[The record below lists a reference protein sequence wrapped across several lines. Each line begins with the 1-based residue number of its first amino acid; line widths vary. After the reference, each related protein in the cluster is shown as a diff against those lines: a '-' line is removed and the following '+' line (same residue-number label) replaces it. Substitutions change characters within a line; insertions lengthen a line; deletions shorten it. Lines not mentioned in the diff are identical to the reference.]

1 MDRTMITGT
10 SLLCEAE
17 IAVRFIR
24 ANNEPS
30 SIYGYSLHNKP
41 CFGDYFRGVP
51 NQDNRSKT
59 LVDISVDI
67 FQFIDKDILAKY
79 HENNYC
85 SLKPEQLSKYHRE
98 LEFVF
103 SKFSENEETG
113 VKISVEE
120 TTRKYDQDYE
130 IKPIYV
136 PAIKIHVEANKMKAY
151 QLLCLMTLI
160 RCSSE
165 YPNALLLRECF
176 NLQENGLFREFSIMS
191 LFALLQ
197 NRLQYSYDQ
206 GPINFIRDSREQF
219 YKPSCLEFLRDRMT
233 PGSNGYSQTGCKV
246 QNFYEICARGP
257 KNKEKFKLPRWYT
270 GGGTEIGANKLY
282 SADSCIEKI
291 FNGEIIEEHLE
302 SFNQIR
308 DAIYYQWPKLKTDYP
323 EEKACSH
330 DF

>member
-1 MDRTMITGT
+1 MNRLIITILN
-10 SLLCEAE
+10 LLCEAE

-130 IKPIYV
+130 IKPIDV
-136 PAIKIHVEANKMKAY
+136 PAIKIHIEAQKMKAY

-176 NLQENGLFREFSIMS
+176 NLQEHGLFKEFSIMS
-191 LFALLQ
+191 LFVLLQ
-197 NRLQYSYDQ
+197 NRMQYAYDQ
-206 GPINFIRDSREQF
+206 GPISWIPDNHEKF
-219 YKPSCLEFLRDRMT
+219 YKPSCLEFLQARMT
-233 PGSNGYSQTGCKV
+233 PDSVGYEQTGRRV
-246 QNFYEICARGP
+246 QNFYEVCDRGP
-257 KNKEKFKLPRWYT
+257 KNKEKFQLPKWRA
-270 GGGTEIGANKLY
+270 GGGTETGDNKMY
-282 SADSCIEKI
+282 QSNEQIEKI
-291 FNGEIIEEHLE
+291 FNGEILEEHLD
-302 SFNQIR
+302 SFNKIR
-308 DAIYYQWPKLKTDYP
+308 DAIYYQWPKLKVDYP
-323 EEKACSH
+323 EEKAK
-330 DF
+330 

>member
-1 MDRTMITGT
+1 MDRTLITGT

-17 IAVRFIR
+17 IAVRILG
-24 ANNEPS
+24 ATGNPS

-51 NQDNRSKT
+51 NQDGRNKT
-59 LVDISVDI
+59 LVNIDIDI

-85 SLKPEQLSKYHRE
+85 SLTPEQLGKYHRE

-103 SKFSENEETG
+103 SKFSAEEETG

-120 TTRKYDQDYE
+120 TTRRYDQDCN
-130 IKPIYV
+130 IKPIQA
-136 PAIKIHVEANKMKAY
+136 PAIKIHIEAQKMKAY

-176 NLQENGLFREFSIMS
+176 NLQEHGFFKEFSIMS
-191 LFALLQ
+191 LFGLLQ
-197 NRLQYSYDQ
+197 NRMQYAYDQ
-206 GPINFIRDSREQF
+206 GPIQWMADGREKF
-219 YKPSCLEFLRDRMT
+219 YKPSCLEFLQDRMT
-233 PGSNGYSQTGCKV
+233 PGSNGYSQTGNKV
-246 QNFYEICARGP
+246 QNFYEVCDRGP
-257 KNKEKFKLPRWYT
+257 KNKEKFEFPRWCA
-270 GGGTEIGANKLY
+270 GGGTELGNGKLY
-282 SADSCIEKI
+282 PSDKCIEKI
-291 FNGEIIEEHLE
+291 FNGEIIEEHLD

-308 DAIYYQWPKLKTDYP
+308 DAIYYQWPKLKTDHP
-323 EEKACSH
+323 EEKVMQS
-330 DF
+330 